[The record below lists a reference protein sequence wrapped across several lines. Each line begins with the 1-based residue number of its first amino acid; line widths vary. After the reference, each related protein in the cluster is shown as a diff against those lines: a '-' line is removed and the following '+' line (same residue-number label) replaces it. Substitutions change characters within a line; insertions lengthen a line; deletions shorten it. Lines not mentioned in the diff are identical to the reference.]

1 MNDQSSRFSGAP
13 TYMVDAAS
21 GQVKELFRPR
31 VPAAAPA
38 VLTHQVSA
46 GDRLD
51 LIAARYLGDPAL
63 FHRIVDANPSLT
75 PEELLEVGRI
85 IAIPEV
91 R

>member
-1 MNDQSSRFSGAP
+1 MNDLSSRFSGAP
-13 TYMVDAAS
+13 TYTIGAAT
-21 GQVKELFRPR
+21 GQVKEIFCPRPPASA
-31 VPAAAPA
+31 PAA
-38 VLTHQVSA
+38 LTHQVSA

-63 FHRIVDANPSLT
+63 FYRIVDANPSLR

-85 IAIPEV
+85 LVIPEV

>member
-1 MNDQSSRFSGAP
+1 MNDQSSRFYGAP
-13 TYMVDAAS
+13 TYTIGAVS
-21 GQVKELFRPR
+21 GQIKELFCPR
-31 VPAAAPA
+31 APAAAPA
-38 VLTHQVSA
+38 ALTHQVSA

-63 FHRIVDANPSLT
+63 FYRIVDANPSLT

-85 IAIPEV
+85 LVIPEV

>member
-1 MNDQSSRFSGAP
+1 MNDLSSRFSGAP
-13 TYMVDAAS
+13 TYTVGAAA

-31 VPAAAPA
+31 APAAAPA
-38 VLTHQVSA
+38 ALTHRVSA

-63 FHRIVDANPSLT
+63 FYRIADANPSLT

-85 IAIPEV
+85 LTIPEV
-91 R
+91 G